1 MIDKLKI
8 KNFKSLRDISIKTTN
23 LNLMMGLNSMGKSS
37 VIQSM
42 LLLRQSY
49 EKFMLLTRLF
59 LNGDLISLGNTK
71 DVFFQN
77 AGNDELLSFYLSD
90 DEKYIE
96 TSYKYLNATDD
107 SLESV
112 KTNLSDLEANLI
124 SVFSEHFHYLDAN
137 HIPPAKTYSTI
148 NADKNTLNVL
158 GNSGENAPYYLA
170 KHGTEKIKLST
181 LHHYKAKSM
190 TLAHELDA
198 WMGEIS
204 PGTRIIS
211 QELPDIDLVKM
222 AVQFE
227 TSTRTEH
234 GTINEMSNEFAPI
247 NVGFGIPFVL
257 PLILTILISEPGDLV
272 LIENPE
278 SHLHP
283 RGQAELGKLL
293 ALAAENG
300 IQIFC
305 ETHSDHIIN
314 GARVAVKTKVISPE
328 HIKLFYFGKKE
339 DATLET
345 KIQAINVDKNGELDQ
360 YPKGLLDEW
369 GNLMSQLF

>member
-1 MIDKLKI
+1 MIDELQI
-8 KNFKSLRDISIKTTN
+8 KNFKSLRDISLKSTN

-37 VIQSM
+37 IIQSM

-49 EKFMLLTRLF
+49 EKFMMLTRLL

-90 DEKYIE
+90 GKQYIDVN
-96 TSYKYLNATDD
+96 YKYTNATDD
-107 SLESV
+107 SLECS
-112 KTNLSDLEANLI
+112 KTDLSSLETNPPSI
-124 SVFSEHFHYLDAN
+124 FSEHFHYLNAN
-137 HIPPAKTYSTI
+137 HIPPAKTYRTI
-148 NADKNTLNVL
+148 NADKNKLNAL
-158 GNSGENAPYYLA
+158 GNSGENAPYYLT
-170 KHGTEKIKLST
+170 KHGAEKIKLT
-181 LHHYKAKSM
+181 ALHHKNARST

-222 AVQFE
+222 SIQFE
-227 TSTRTEH
+227 TSTKTEH
-234 GTINEMSNEFAPI
+234 GVINEMSNEFAPI
-247 NVGFGIPFVL
+247 NVGFGIPYVL
-257 PLILTILISEPGDLV
+257 PLILTILISEPGDLL

-314 GARVAVKTKVISPE
+314 GARVATKTNIITPE
-328 HIKLFYFGKKE
+328 HIKLFYFEKSK
-339 DATLET
+339 DSTLET
-345 KIQAINVDKNGELDQ
+345 KIQTIHVDKNGELDN
-360 YPKGLLDEW
+360 YPVGLLDEW